1 MIEIK
6 ITGTTPIETL
16 ASVAAFGIRCLSN
29 DDVRKAADRIYESEL
44 TQEAKNEM
52 KAELPAAPAQPAPTT
67 APPVATPQPVAA
79 APAPAP
85 VPLAA
90 APTYTLEQLAR
101 AGADLVT
108 REPAKG
114 PAAQGLLKQ
123 FGVETVGALPKERYG
138 EFATALRGLGA
149 AI

>member
-1 MIEIK
+1 MYKFE
-6 ITGTTPIETL
+6 ITGENLGELVQNLFHL
-16 ASVAAFGIRCLSN
+16 AGR
-29 DDVRKAADRIYESEL
+29 L
-44 TQEAKNEM
+44 TQ
-52 KAELPAAPAQPAPTT
+52 AEPPAPTT

-79 APAPAP
+79 APTPAP